1 MAGYIELYLDQGA
14 DFENTITL
22 SDDTSNS
29 SINISGY
36 SFSAQARRSPYSRNV
51 PANIICTTVNAAN
64 GTVLMSI
71 SAANTANM
79 KAGHHVFDVTSTDNF
94 GSKERVLEG
103 IIEVSPRVSR

>member
-36 SFSAQARRSPYSRNV
+36 SFSAQARRSPYSRN
-51 PANIICTTVNAAN
+51 
-64 GTVLMSI
+64 I
-71 SAANTANM
+71 S
-79 KAGHHVFDVTSTDNF
+79 
-94 GSKERVLEG
+94 
-103 IIEVSPRVSR
+103 